1 MLKQWNELPQ
11 YMRSEN
17 ISPYYEALKKKRV
30 QLALKRGFDVA
41 VGTVVAVVLM
51 PVMLIIS
58 IMIKMDSDGPV
69 MFRQERVTAYGK
81 KFRIF
86 KFRTMVVNA
95 ESIGAQVTSKED
107 NRITGVGK
115 LIRKTRLDELPQIFN
130 VIKGDMSFVGT
141 RPEVPRYVDKY
152 SDEMMATLLLPAGIT
167 SEASIYYKDEDELLS
182 EAENVDY
189 TYINRVLPEKMK
201 YNLSYIKE
209 YSFVRDLKIMI
220 DTVLA
225 VIKRDRLKK
234 TYIEREL
241 QKVGHGQ

>member
-11 YMRSEN
+11 YMQSEN
-17 ISPYYEALKKKRV
+17 ILPYYEALKKKRV

-41 VGTVVAVVLM
+41 VGIVVAVVLM

-107 NRITGVGK
+107 SRITGVGK
-115 LIRKTRLDELPQIFN
+115 FIRKTRLDELPQIFN

>member
-11 YMRSEN
+11 YMQSEN
-17 ISPYYEALKKKRV
+17 ILPYYEALKKKRV

-107 NRITGVGK
+107 NRITEIGK

-225 VIKRDRLKK
+225 VIKRDNRKDIK
-234 TYIEREL
+234 IAEG
-241 QKVGHGQ
+241 VSV